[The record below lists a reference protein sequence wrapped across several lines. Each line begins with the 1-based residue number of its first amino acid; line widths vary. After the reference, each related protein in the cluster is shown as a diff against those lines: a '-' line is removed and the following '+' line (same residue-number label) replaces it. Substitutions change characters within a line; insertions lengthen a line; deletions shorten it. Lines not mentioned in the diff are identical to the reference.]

1 MRVEEKDGGYQLADL
16 KGIKLENGSGG
27 TAMST
32 STPVVYN
39 GRAYIGVSGTGQFT
53 QYSGHNITVIDLE
66 SWSIAY
72 RVTTQGYPQ
81 TSGMLTTAYD
91 DGYAYV
97 YFFDNYTPGK
107 LRVLK
112 DAPGVTAPL
121 LTTKETLKGNAYFTG
136 KVLFTPND
144 SQAQYAICSPIC
156 DQYGNIYFKNDSA
169 YLMSLSN
176 TIERIELLQ
185 GPNKTAYQPG
195 ELFDPAGM
203 IVRLHYSNGTSRVVP
218 ATRNKIAYLGGTG
231 EALKEG
237 QTETEVHF
245 LYTMYQNETLNN
257 SQTGAGKAYVSPTVS
272 VSITVGDPTPPEPE
286 VVLGDL
292 SGDGKITSMDLLL
305 LRKYLKGE
313 TELDKRQIEAADLN
327 DDGKLTTMDLLLLRK
342 YLAGEID
349 EFPAKK

>member
-1 MRVEEKDGGYQLADL
+1 MHDLVGDVRSTVAYDKVTDRYYFTSKGGYFYSVRVEEKDGGYQLADL

-112 DAPGVTAPL
+112 DAPGRHRAAADDQGDP
-121 LTTKETLKGNAYFTG
+121 EGQC
-136 KVLFTPND
+136 LF
-144 SQAQYAICSPIC
+144 Y
-156 DQYGNIYFKNDSA
+156 
-169 YLMSLSN
+169 
-176 TIERIELLQ
+176 RQ
-185 GPNKTAYQPG
+185 GALYPQRQPG
-195 ELFDPAGM
+195 RVRHLLSHLRPIRQYLFQKRF
-203 IVRLHYSNGTSRVVP
+203 RLPDV
-218 ATRNKIAYLGGTG
+218 
-231 EALKEG
+231 
-237 QTETEVHF
+237 
-245 LYTMYQNETLNN
+245 
-257 SQTGAGKAYVSPTVS
+257 SQQYH
-272 VSITVGDPTPPEPE
+272 
-286 VVLGDL
+286 
-292 SGDGKITSMDLLL
+292 
-305 LRKYLKGE
+305 
-313 TELDKRQIEAADLN
+313 
-327 DDGKLTTMDLLLLRK
+327 
-342 YLAGEID
+342 
-349 EFPAKK
+349 